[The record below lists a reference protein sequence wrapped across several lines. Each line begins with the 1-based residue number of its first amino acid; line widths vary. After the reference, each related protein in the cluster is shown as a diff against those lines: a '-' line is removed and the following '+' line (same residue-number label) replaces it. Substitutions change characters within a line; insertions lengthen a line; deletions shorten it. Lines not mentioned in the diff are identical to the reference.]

1 MMHSKNVLSISIM
14 FSLALVEVY
23 SQTYVDNVDI
33 LIAGGSLS
41 AVAAAITAANLTSNM
56 SIVLLEPTDWPG
68 G

>member
-1 MMHSKNVLSISIM
+1 MSTYIT
-14 FSLALVEVY
+14 FLALLSLY
-23 SQTYVDNVDI
+23 SLSVRSYTPQYIDNVDI

-41 AVAAAITAANLTSNM
+41 ALAAAITAANLTSNL